1 MPNHFLRLANLGLD
15 LLFPRICLG
24 CGTEG
29 AWLCPACGK
38 RLPALA
44 TLTCLVCGRRRPDG
58 RTCANC
64 RKRFRCAGLVAS
76 FPYADPLG
84 RELIHELKYH
94 SVRELAGTLAER
106 LAETI
111 RQLTPWLTTESALVP
126 VPLHKSRE
134 RERGFNQAELIATA
148 LGERLGVPTVNALR
162 RTRATR
168 SQIELNDPDLR
179 RENVAGAFALA
190 RLKECPGRCF
200 GLASLAAARDKL
212 GRQFARSANPRVARG
227 DPSDAI
233 ETRPIPFGAKQL
245 APHPSRIVAISS
257 DVFT

>member
-1 MPNHFLRLANLGLD
+1 MRLVSAGLD
-15 LLFPRICLG
+15 LLFPRTCLG

-29 AWLCPACGK
+29 AWLCPACGR

-58 RTCANC
+58 RTCTNC

-94 SVRELAGTLAER
+94 RVRELAGILAER
-106 LAETI
+106 LAGTI
-111 RQLTPWLTTESALVP
+111 RHLAPWLASESALVP

-148 LGERLGVPTVNALR
+148 LGERLGVPMVKTLR

-179 RENVAGAFALA
+179 HENVADAFALA
-190 RLKECPGRCF
+190 PNAPALPKRVLLVDDVATTGATLSEC
-200 GLASLAAARDKL
+200 ARVL
-212 GRQFARSANPRVARG
+212 RQTGIREVWGVVVAR
-227 DPSDAI
+227 
-233 ETRPIPFGAKQL
+233 
-245 APHPSRIVAISS
+245 
-257 DVFT
+257 